1 MDAAIYYTSATI
13 SGCFSGLIAYG
24 VTKNLE
30 GVHGRHSR
38 QWLYIIEA
46 IPAIALGLLFLVC
59 FPSFPEKVVKS
70 GHRLFSAEELLLIE
84 QRNNSSENSAPCGL
98 LISSRCLRSNP
109 LFFLVNAA
117 HASVKV
123 EQIWVA
129 LREPKVYL
137 MAFAVRASGLSIGAI
152 SSFLPTFI
160 KGFGFSSRMLNPI
173 SNSRHQVLG

>member
-1 MDAAIYYTSATI
+1 LLYAVVSQRGDGNPRRCVKDKILSFNTFPIHNTITTIFLYVLHCMLPWQLMDAAIYYTSATI

-84 QRNNSSENSAPCGL
+84 QRNNSSENSAPCGRDL
-98 LISSRCLRSNP
+98 TLCFP
-109 LFFLVNAA
+109 
-117 HASVKV
+117 
-123 EQIWVA
+123 
-129 LREPKVYL
+129 
-137 MAFAVRASGLSIGAI
+137 
-152 SSFLPTFI
+152 
-160 KGFGFSSRMLNPI
+160 
-173 SNSRHQVLG
+173 